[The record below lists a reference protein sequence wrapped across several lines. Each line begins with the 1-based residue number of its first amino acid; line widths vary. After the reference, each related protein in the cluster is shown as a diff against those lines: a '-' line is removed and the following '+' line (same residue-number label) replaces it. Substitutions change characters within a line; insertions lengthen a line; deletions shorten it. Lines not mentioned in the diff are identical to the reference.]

1 MPIAASRRTRYM
13 KQSESTNKP
22 ICPHSHT
29 IIVLFMRYISGQR
42 FPKLEAL
49 VQTNGS
55 TLQNPLHLVV
65 TAMRMVVVVLVVL
78 VITAVMA
85 IVGVINQM

>member
-1 MPIAASRRTRYM
+1 MSIAASRRTRYM
-13 KQSESTNKP
+13 KQSESTNK
-22 ICPHSHT
+22 PHSHT

-85 IVGVINQM
+85 IVGVISQM